1 VAAIDAASSSRAVN
15 WRSSA
20 SPAAGPSESFT
31 SVKSSRL
38 TNITPTV
45 RPNLA
50 EHLIASSR
58 SFENIVRLGSPV
70 SGS

>member
-1 VAAIDAASSSRAVN
+1 VN

-20 SPAAGPSESFT
+20 LPAAGPSESLT

-45 RPNLA
+45 RPNLT